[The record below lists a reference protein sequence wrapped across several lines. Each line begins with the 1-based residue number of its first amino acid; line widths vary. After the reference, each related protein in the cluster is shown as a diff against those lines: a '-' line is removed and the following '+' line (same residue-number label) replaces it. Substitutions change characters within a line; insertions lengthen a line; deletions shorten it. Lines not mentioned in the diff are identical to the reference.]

1 MQIGSLLTELGTVA
15 VARRG
20 DALVELP
27 GTVEQLIADGEDVLR
42 RAIES
47 ATTVHAFDESRLA
60 PLLGPAVP
68 NPGKVL
74 CIGKNYA
81 DHAEELGGK
90 PPEKPEVFLRSRTS
104 LAAPCAP
111 VYRPRSSRLMDWE
124 VELAVVIGKPGRYI
138 PASEAMRHIFG
149 YAVFNDFSFRDFQR
163 FGSQWIPGKNFD
175 RSGPL
180 GPFVVTA
187 DEVADPFDLELSCVI
202 ERDGRQE
209 QMQHSNTSL
218 MVHRIPDL
226 IAYISL
232 WSTLEPGDVIATGT
246 PGGVG
251 DGRNPKRFLTPGETV
266 LTRITGV
273 GELKN
278 QVLEEAAAAS

>member
-1 MQIGSLLTELGTVA
+1 MQIGSLITERGTVA

-27 GTVEQLIADGEDVLR
+27 GTVQQLIAAGEDSLR
-42 RAIES
+42 GAIES
-47 ATTVHAFDESRLA
+47 STATHPLDEARMSR
-60 PLLGPAVP
+60 LGPAVP

-81 DHAEELGGK
+81 DHAEELGGT
-90 PPEKPEVFLRSRTS
+90 PPEKPEVFMRSRTS

-111 VYRPRSSRLMDWE
+111 VFRPRSSSAMDWE

-138 PASEAMRHIFG
+138 AASAAMEHVFG
-149 YAVFNDFSFRDFQR
+149 YAVFNDISFRDFQR
-163 FGSQWIPGKNFD
+163 FGSQWTPGKNFD

-180 GPFVVTA
+180 GPFVVSA
-187 DEVADPFDLELSCVI
+187 DEIADPFNLDLSCVI
-202 ERDGRQE
+202 ESNGRQE
-209 QMQHSNTSL
+209 EMQHSNTSL

-232 WSTLEPGDVIATGT
+232 WATLEPGDVIATGT

-251 DGRNPKRFLTPGETV
+251 DGRNPKRFLVPGETI
-266 LTRITGV
+266 LTRVTGL

-278 QVLEEAAAAS
+278 QVLEEAVAAS